1 MANTNDVIVLDLER
15 FPKVGEWGTFIGARL
30 GLQFYSLD
38 EMYWGYIPKEV
49 HYLRLNAHDADLGY
63 RYWGEIRGERSTYGT
78 TEEGTT
84 DKLKEKIDESKFD
97 VALRVMK
104 QVTTLAIQEVFEKR
118 ETILRAKYSH
128 LEMDTWADQLAE
140 ATAYLADNATEVKLI
155 DRLAEV
161 RGLTLGEFAAKIVAK
176 NNEWKTEYY
185 DLAVKEQELIA
196 KVKAC
201 KNNRDANVFLEDYF
215 GIEMTKQQCLEYNRC
230 YEEEGTGRIV
240 RKEAVI
246 SGIRF

>member
-15 FPKVGEWGTFIGARL
+15 FPKVGEWGTFVGARL

-49 HYLRLNAHDADLGY
+49 HYLRLDAHDADLGY
-63 RYWGEIRGERSTYGT
+63 RYWGEIRGQRSAYGVN
-78 TEEGTT
+78 EEGTT
-84 DKLKEKIDESKFD
+84 NKDKETIDETKFD
-97 VALRVMK
+97 ISLRVMK
-104 QVTTLAIQEVFEKR
+104 QVTTLAIQEIFEKR
-118 ETILRAKYSH
+118 ETVLRAKYSH

-140 ATAYLADNATEVKLI
+140 ATAYLANNATEVKLI

-215 GIEMTKQQCLEYNRC
+215 GIEMTRQQCLEYNRC
-230 YEEEGTGRIV
+230 YEEEGTGLV
-240 RKEAVI
+240 LRKESVV
-246 SGIRF
+246 SGIKF

>member
-15 FPKVGEWGTFIGARL
+15 FPKVGEWGTFVGARL

-49 HYLRLNAHDADLGY
+49 HYLRLDAHDADLGY
-63 RYWGEIRGERSTYGT
+63 RYWGEIRGQRSAYGVN
-78 TEEGTT
+78 EEGTT
-84 DKLKEKIDESKFD
+84 NKDKETIDETKFD
-97 VALRVMK
+97 ISLRVMK
-104 QVTTLAIQEVFEKR
+104 QVTTLAIQEIFEKR
-118 ETILRAKYSH
+118 ETVLRAKYSH

-140 ATAYLADNATEVKLI
+140 ATAYLANNATEVKLI

-215 GIEMTKQQCLEYNRC
+215 GIEMTRQQCLEYNRC
-230 YEEEGTGRIV
+230 YEEEGTGLIL
-240 RKEAVI
+240 RKESVV
-246 SGIRF
+246 SGIKF